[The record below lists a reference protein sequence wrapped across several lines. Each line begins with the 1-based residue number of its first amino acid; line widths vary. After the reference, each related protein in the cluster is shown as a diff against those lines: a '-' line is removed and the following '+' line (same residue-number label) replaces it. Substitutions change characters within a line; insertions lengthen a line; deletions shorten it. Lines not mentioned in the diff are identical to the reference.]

1 MGMKRNRGPVWTWMA
16 ALVLVHLVIT
26 ILHGSAHAKAN
37 VPLSP
42 AANIFVLAVIVAGPL
57 IGLGLTWPAQR
68 IGTWLIALTM
78 AGALIFGCINHFV
91 LASPD
96 HVAHVDAQWRP
107 LFTTTAVL
115 LMLTEA
121 VGSGLAVR
129 FVWARRLR

>member
-1 MGMKRNRGPVWTWMA
+1 LGKKEKVTPNIRKSLTVIDFFREPSRSRAFRRLMGMKRNRGPVWTWMA

-78 AGALIFGCINHFV
+78 AG
-91 LASPD
+91 
-96 HVAHVDAQWRP
+96 
-107 LFTTTAVL
+107 
-115 LMLTEA
+115 
-121 VGSGLAVR
+121 
-129 FVWARRLR
+129 